1 MVHLFHLG
9 KGLGGWT
16 LCNCLL
22 LHHLLHDLV
31 QLVSQIT
38 TFFLLLIRCNTKSL
52 LKKLRQ

>member
-1 MVHLFHLG
+1 MVHLFYLG

-31 QLVSQIT
+31 QLVSQIA

-52 LKKLRQ
+52 LKKLR